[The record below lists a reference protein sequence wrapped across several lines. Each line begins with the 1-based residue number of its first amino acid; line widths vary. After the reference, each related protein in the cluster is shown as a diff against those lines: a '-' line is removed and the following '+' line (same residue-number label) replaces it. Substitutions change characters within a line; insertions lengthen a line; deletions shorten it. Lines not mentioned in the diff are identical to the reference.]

1 MNRRHA
7 LKLMSVTPLIGT
19 LEWCPDDVERAASQ
33 VTELTDAPYAPVF
46 FTEHEWKTVNV
57 LVDLIIP
64 RDERSGSATD
74 AKVPEFM
81 DFMLNESAD
90 ARKTSMRRGLAW
102 LDEEC
107 RARFNTQ
114 FIDATDAQRKLILDD
129 IAWPAR
135 AAETRR
141 DAVSFFNSF
150 RDLTAAGFFSSK
162 IGYDD
167 LQYMGNQPKREFPG
181 CPEPVLRKLGV
192 SYDLMQARRG

>member
-1 MNRRHA
+1 
-7 LKLMSVTPLIGT
+7 MSVTPLIGT
-19 LEWCPDDVERAASQ
+19 LEWSGADVTHAAHQ
-33 VTELTDAPYAPVF
+33 VSALTDTAYAPLF
-46 FTEHEWKTVNV
+46 FTEHEWKTVSI

-81 DFMLNESAD
+81 DFLLNESSD

-102 LDEEC
+102 LDEES
-107 RARFNTQ
+107 RRRFNAQ
-114 FIDATDAQRKLILDD
+114 FIDATDARRKLILDD

-141 DAVSFFNSF
+141 DAVNFFNSF
-150 RDLTAAGFFSSK
+150 RDLTASGFFSSK

-167 LQYMGNQPKREFPG
+167 LQYMGNQPMREFPG
-181 CPEPVLRKLGV
+181 CPEPALRKLGV
-192 SYDLMQARRG
+192 SYDLMQARNG